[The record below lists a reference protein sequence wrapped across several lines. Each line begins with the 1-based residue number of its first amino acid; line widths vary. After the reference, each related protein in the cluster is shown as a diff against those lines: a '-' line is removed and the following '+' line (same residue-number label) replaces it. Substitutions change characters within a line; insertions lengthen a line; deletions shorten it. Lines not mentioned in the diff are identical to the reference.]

1 MAAEELP
8 PGLRL
13 YLRAE
18 AARRSMSYESLL
30 SEILAGRNPL
40 PQHISDLIR
49 EVLKVRAGWIGA
61 E

>member
-1 MAAEELP
+1 
-8 PGLRL
+8 
-13 YLRAE
+13 
-18 AARRSMSYESLL
+18 MSYESLL